1 MAFTRKETDGLDS
14 GTVPGSPTALRRLI
28 CPKTNTEP
36 LTISLR
42 LIVERGLRTNSRV
55 PAAAAVLRVEL
66 HDRLHAK
73 LDRTAEIVC
82 IKDRPTGC
90 PNAHATTACPAP
102 IQDRH
107 LSGRT
112 RMPHSQFEQASAM
125 RGAPAGDGS

>member
-1 MAFTRKETDGLDS
+1 MPFTRKETAGLDS

-66 HDRLHAK
+66 HDRLLGK

-82 IKDRPTGC
+82 IKDRLDVIGRFVFRCRGRESPLPFWTQSS
-90 PNAHATTACPAP
+90 ARVEAP
-102 IQDRH
+102 K
-107 LSGRT
+107 G
-112 RMPHSQFEQASAM
+112 F
-125 RGAPAGDGS
+125 